1 MGRCE
6 PCGKGEAMAGGKEE
20 LAAMLHGSGFGLE
33 GFGGGERF
41 QDWGHTDEGR
51 AALFHSVF

>member
-1 MGRCE
+1 
-6 PCGKGEAMAGGKEE
+6 MAGGKEE

-33 GFGGGERF
+33 GFDGGERF
-41 QDWGHTDEGR
+41 QDLGHTDEGR